1 MPTSRAG
8 PVKASDDQAEQERQR
23 SSGKITLGAGKLISQ
38 VCILLLLRFTWQIRS
53 VGTRLQDCV
62 KATCCGQRLGQTHI
76 LRCSPQV
83 VGGSGSRVRGT
94 KGALH
99 VWQPT
104 MAVLGGFL
112 VLFLW
117 QCSRRKRLLL
127 LRRRGGDTTRRRLAL

>member
-1 MPTSRAG
+1 MQTN
-8 PVKASDDQAEQERQR
+8 
-23 SSGKITLGAGKLISQ
+23 
-38 VCILLLLRFTWQIRS
+38 
-53 VGTRLQDCV
+53 TRLDV
-62 KATCCGQRLGQTHI
+62 MDVVSPDPRL
-76 LRCSPQV
+76 PVQV
-83 VGGSGSRVRGT
+83 VGGSGGRVSGT